1 MEHTEVNATGYIAVM
16 VQPIYKVL
24 AGDEPHV
31 MDQVMQNNVIL

>member
-1 MEHTEVNATGYIAVM
+1 MEHTESNSTGYIALM

-31 MDQVMQNNVIL
+31 MDQVITFTRW